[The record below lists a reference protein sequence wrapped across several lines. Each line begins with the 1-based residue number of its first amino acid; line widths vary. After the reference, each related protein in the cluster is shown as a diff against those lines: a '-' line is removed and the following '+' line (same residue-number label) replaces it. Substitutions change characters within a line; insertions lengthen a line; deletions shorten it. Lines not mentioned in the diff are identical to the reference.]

1 MGTKDAGRKTHRL
14 PKKVKAVVGIES
26 AIVLIAFVVVA
37 AALAFVV
44 LNMGFFTTQ
53 RSKETIGS
61 GLAQASSSL
70 ELDGTVV
77 ARVDI
82 SKSIVD
88 CVIIPIRLSA
98 GQKPVDL
105 TPTKTNIAI
114 WVLGRYGYANIYT
127 SESQAVKTQS
137 DFNVS
142 ALCTTVMPSTTD
154 TVNAS
159 IIWQK
164 GNNGDNVLDPGEKAL
179 VVLAFNGGNVTLGAY
194 NVFKVEIRVPIGAA
208 LTVERSI
215 PASLTQTVIDLG

>member
-1 MGTKDAGRKTHRL
+1 MGEKTRSL
-14 PKKVKAVVGIES
+14 PKKIKAVVGIES

-77 ARVDI
+77 ARVNTNQ
-82 SKSIVD
+82 SIVD
-88 CVIIPIRLSA
+88 CVVIPIRLSA

-105 TPTKTNIAI
+105 TPNKTNIAI
-114 WVLGRYGYANIYT
+114 WVLGKYGYANIYNN
-127 SESQAVKTQS
+127 ESQAVKTQS
-137 DFNVS
+137 NFNVS
-142 ALCTTVMPSTTD
+142 ALCDAVMPNTVD
-154 TVNAS
+154 AVNAS
-159 IIWQK
+159 IIWQV

-179 VVLAFNGGNVTLGAY
+179 VVLAFNGSNVTLGAY

-215 PASLTQTVIDLG
+215 PASLTQTIIDLG

>member
-1 MGTKDAGRKTHRL
+1 MRTRDIGRRTYS

-77 ARVDI
+77 ARV
-82 SKSIVD
+82 SSGKVD

-105 TPTKTNIAI
+105 TPNKTNIAF
-114 WVLGRYGYANIYT
+114 WVLGKYGYANIYT
-127 SESQAVKTQS
+127 SETQAVKTQS
-137 DFNVS
+137 SFDVNS
-142 ALCTTVMPSTTD
+142 LCTAVKPASGI
-154 TVNAS
+154 NAE
-159 IIWQK
+159 IIWQV

-179 VVLAFNGGNVTLGAY
+179 VVLAFNGTEMLEAY

-208 LTVERSI
+208 LTVERAI